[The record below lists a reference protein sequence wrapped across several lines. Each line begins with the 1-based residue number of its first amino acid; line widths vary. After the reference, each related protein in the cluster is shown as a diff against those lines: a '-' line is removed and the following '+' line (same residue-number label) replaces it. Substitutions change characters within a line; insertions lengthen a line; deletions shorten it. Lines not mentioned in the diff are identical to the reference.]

1 MNELLQKLLESEVFT
16 DDSKKQ
22 IAEAFEASLNE
33 AIEQAKQETEI
44 KVRAELT
51 EQFVTEKEALV
62 EAIDSKVEQW
72 IAAHKEELDESVSD
86 FRDLE
91 AEYAT
96 RLVEARKEI
105 AETVKADMAELVNQL
120 DAFTTKCLEEE
131 FAELEASIEE
141 VKKYQFGK
149 EIFEAVQ
156 KTFENK
162 FMDSNETLNQLRE
175 AQTELEAKEKSLA
188 EATKA
193 LATVKRDQK
202 LNEVLEPL
210 NGLSREIMETILKTT
225 PTEKLEET
233 YEKFIGRVLHDA
245 STKSEKESAKAPVL
259 AESEEKKL
267 VNEETKVVSGDTEV
281 KEVNEA
287 EVKTGGNLSE
297 ATLLRIRKLA
307 GND

>member
-1 MNELLQKLLESEVFT
+1 MNELLQKLMESELLT

-22 IAEAFEASLNE
+22 LSEAFAASLNE
-33 AIEQAKQETEI
+33 AIDQAKQETEV

-105 AETVKADMAELVNQL
+105 SETVKQDMAELINQL
-120 DAFTTKCLEEE
+120 DAFTTQCLEEE

-149 EIFEAVQ
+149 EIFEAVA

-162 FMDSNETLNQLRE
+162 FTDSNDTLNKLRE
-175 AQTELEAKEKSLA
+175 TETKLAETEKSLT
-188 EATKA
+188 EASKN
-193 LATVKRDQK
+193 LAAVKRNQK
-202 LNEVLEPL
+202 MNEVLEPL
-210 NGLSREIMETILKTT
+210 NGLSREIMETILKTS

-245 STKSEKESAKAPVL
+245 SNKSEKESASAPVL
-259 AESEEKKL
+259 AESEEKKI
-267 VNEETKVVSGDTEV
+267 VNENTKVVTGDTEV
-281 KEVNEA
+281 KNISES
-287 EVKTGGNLSE
+287 EVKTSGLS
-297 ATLLRIRKLA
+297 ADTLARIRKLA